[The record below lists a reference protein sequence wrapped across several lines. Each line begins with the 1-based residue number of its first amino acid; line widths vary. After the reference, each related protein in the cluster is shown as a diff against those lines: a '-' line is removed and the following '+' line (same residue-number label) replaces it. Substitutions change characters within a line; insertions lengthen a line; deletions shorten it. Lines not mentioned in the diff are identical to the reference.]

1 MIEVKNLAK
10 SFGDLRAVDGVSFDA
25 RAGEILGVLGPNG
38 AGKTTTLRMICGYLP
53 PDDGTAI
60 VAGHDVRDDSL
71 AARRALGYLP
81 ENVPLYP
88 EMRVE
93 EYLSFRAGLKGIP
106 ARKRRHAVGRAA
118 ELTGIGHVLGRPIG
132 HLSRGYRQRVG
143 LADALVADPPVLVL
157 DEPTVGLDPNQ
168 VIEVRE
174 LIRSLRGDRTLLLSS
189 HILPEVEQVCDRV
202 VIFRGGRIVAEGT
215 TEELAERI
223 AGARTVTL
231 ELRREDRERLAS
243 LVAGLGTIAAEED
256 LPDGWVRATLETAA
270 DVREEL
276 FRRAGATGIV
286 LRELTRRA
294 LTLEEVFHQLTVAE
308 DPAPAG
314 GRDEEGEA

>member
-1 MIEVKNLAK
+1 MIEVRNLSK
-10 SFGDLRAVDGVSFDA
+10 SFGDLRAVDGVSFAA
-25 RAGEILGVLGPNG
+25 RSGEILGVLGPNG
-38 AGKTTTLRMICGYLP
+38 AGKTTTLRMVCGYLP

-60 VAGHDVRDDSL
+60 VAGHDVREESL
-71 AARRALGYLP
+71 AARRSLGYLP

-106 ARKRRHAVGRAA
+106 PRRRRDAVARSA
-118 ELTGIGHVLGRPIG
+118 EMTGIGHVLGRPIG
-132 HLSRGYRQRVG
+132 QLSRGYRQRVG

-202 VIFRGGRIVAEGT
+202 VIFRGGRIVAQGT
-215 TEELAERI
+215 TAELAERI

-231 ELRREDRERLAS
+231 ELARRDRDRLPS
-243 LVAGLGTIAAEED
+243 VVGDLGTVAAEEE
-256 LPDGWVRATLETAA
+256 LPDGWVRVTLEAPA

-276 FRRAGATGIV
+276 FRRAGAAGVV

-308 DPAPAG
+308 ETPPG
-314 GRDEEGEA
+314 GHGEDGA